1 MVFCTNCQSEIE
13 DSKMFLHEGFCKKNI
28 KYCFKCKEKIPIE
41 EYEEH
46 LEDHNI
52 KKPEENEENESTN
65 EINTDKTSTKE
76 TFPNNKE
83 DINIEC
89 QYCSLLVDSSEIEE
103 HEKMCGARTVQCEIC
118 GKFIHIRLIKQHMNV
133 MHDMGY
139 KDIYNENEGNE
150 KEFEQYKKEC
160 EKRKQIET
168 DEMLAR
174 RLAEE
179 YKNYDLFNSK
189 RYF

>member
-1 MVFCTNCQSEIE
+1 MVFCSNCQSEIE

-46 LEDHNI
+46 LENHKT
-52 KKPEENEENESTN
+52 KKPEQKEETELKKEKSQSNVTN
-65 EINTDKTSTKE
+65 
-76 TFPNNKE
+76 NNYHTKE

-89 QYCSLLVDSSEIEE
+89 QYCSLPVDSAEIEE

-118 GKFIHIRLIKQHMNV
+118 GKYIYLRLIKQHMNV
-133 MHDMGY
+133 IHDMGY
-139 KDIYNENEGNE
+139 KDIYNDEGNE
-150 KEFEQYKKEC
+150 EENEKYKKEC
-160 EKRKQIET
+160 ERKKQIED
-168 DEMLAR
+168 DEILAR
-174 RLAEE
+174 KLAEE
-179 YKNYDLFNSK
+179 YRNYDMFSSR